1 MIAGI
6 AYQYLTRGEI
16 SPYNTVASAR
26 VEGFKKKYP

>member
-6 AYQYLTRGEI
+6 GFHYLERGDR
-16 SPYNTVASAR
+16 SPLSVIASAR